1 MPPQLPALEACD
13 VFIRSLQGCL
23 IKSLIEVLKDVI
35 FEATIIV
42 TDGLL
47 KITTMDS
54 SKSSLIY
61 LKLDAANFEQFV
73 CRRPQRLGVSMI
85 NLFKIIKMA
94 SHKQDILSLFVQK
107 DTPYELGV
115 VIENEEKRSQ
125 TVFHLALL
133 DLDSQDIRIPEF
145 HYRSILTLPSS
156 MFHRLCRDMHQLGSF
171 VTMETHN
178 GCLTLSCKG
187 DFAKQATTFSPADDD
202 KENVSIVTSSDEDGD
217 SGGVIRGTFSL
228 KYLCLFGRT
237 ATLSQMVTIYLKE
250 DHPLLLEYN
259 IGSLGKLIFLLTP
272 LVGVDTDE

>member
-1 MPPQLPALEACD
+1 MAPQIPALEACD
-13 VFIRSLQGCL
+13 LFIRSLQGSL
-23 IKSLIEVLKDVI
+23 IKSLVEVLKDVI
-35 FEATIIV
+35 FEATLVV
-42 TDGLL
+42 TDSMI

-61 LKLDAANFEQFV
+61 LKLDAANFEQYH
-73 CRRPQRLGVSMI
+73 CSRPQRLGVSMI

-94 SHKQDILSLFVQK
+94 SHKQDILSLFVEK
-107 DTPYELGV
+107 NTPYELGL

-125 TVFHLALL
+125 TVFHLSLL
-133 DLDSQDIRIPEF
+133 DLDSQDIQIPEF

-156 MFHRLCRDMHQLGSF
+156 MFHRLCRDMHQLSGF

-178 GCLTLSCKG
+178 SCLTLSCKG
-187 DFAKQATTFSPADDD
+187 DFAKQATTFSPNDDD
-202 KENVSIVTSSDEDGD
+202 KENVSIITTSEDD
-217 SGGVIRGTFSL
+217 DVVVRGTFSL

-237 ATLSQMVTIYLKE
+237 AALSQMVTVYLKE

-272 LVGVDTDE
+272 LVGVDMD